1 MDEED
6 LRPRSASAVV
16 GGGSVTRDLKTL
28 SIDELEA
35 YVADLRREAV
45 RVEAEVA
52 RRRDVRGAADA
63 LFRKPPAGGGERRG

>member
-6 LRPRSASAVV
+6 LRPRATAPA
-16 GGGSVTRDLKTL
+16 GVTRDLKTL
-28 SIDELEA
+28 SLDELEA
-35 YVADLRREAV
+35 YVADLGREAA

-63 LFRKPPAGGGERRG
+63 LFRKPPGAERQQG